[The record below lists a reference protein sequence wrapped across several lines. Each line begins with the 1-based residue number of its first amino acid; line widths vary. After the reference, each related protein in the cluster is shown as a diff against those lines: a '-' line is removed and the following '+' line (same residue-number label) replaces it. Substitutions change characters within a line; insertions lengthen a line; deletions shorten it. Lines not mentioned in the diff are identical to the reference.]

1 MAHKTPKLLKIPAL
15 SVRPYCGSF
24 LFSLYSPQY
33 KSIKAIAGYGVMGS
47 KPPAL
52 WQSEPANRNR
62 FARRIPS
69 IGCVP
74 THPHLLT
81 IFPAG
86 KMAAN
91 ELARGYAP

>member
-1 MAHKTPKLLKIPAL
+1 VA
-15 SVRPYCGSF
+15 VFYFSF
-24 LFSLYSPQY
+24 IFPTVQ
-33 KSIKAIAGYGVMGS
+33 KHKAIAGNGVMGS

-52 WQSEPANRNR
+52 WQSEPANRKR

-81 IFPAG
+81 IFPTG

>member
-1 MAHKTPKLLKIPAL
+1 VAVFYFPFIP
-15 SVRPYCGSF
+15 
-24 LFSLYSPQY
+24 PQY
-33 KSIKAIAGYGVMGS
+33 KNIRTIAGYGVMGS
-47 KPPAL
+47 KLTARRHT
-52 WQSEPANRNR
+52 EPANRNR

-81 IFPAG
+81 IFPSG
-86 KMAAN
+86 KMAVN